1 MAKVIDNV
9 DYIKLV
15 MLIQIVS
22 YYSTNKHRQ
31 NEQIYTCIE
40 V

>member
-1 MAKVIDNV
+1 MVIVIDNV

-15 MLIQIVS
+15 TFLLL
-22 YYSTNKHRQ
+22 NKHRQ
-31 NEQIYTCIE
+31 NEQIYTCRE